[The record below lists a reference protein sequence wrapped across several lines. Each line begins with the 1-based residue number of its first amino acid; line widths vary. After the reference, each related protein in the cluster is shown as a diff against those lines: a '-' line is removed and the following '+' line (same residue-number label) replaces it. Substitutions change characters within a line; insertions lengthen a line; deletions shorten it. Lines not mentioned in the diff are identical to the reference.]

1 MPKLDQDELVS
12 TAEAA
17 QMLNRHVRSIH
28 RLVQTGELVPVAKI
42 PGRTGAYLFRRG
54 DVEALKASA

>member
-17 QMLNRHVRSIH
+17 RMLDRHVRSIH

-42 PGRTGAYLFRRG
+42 PGRTGAFLFRRA
-54 DVEALKASA
+54 DVEALKAAS